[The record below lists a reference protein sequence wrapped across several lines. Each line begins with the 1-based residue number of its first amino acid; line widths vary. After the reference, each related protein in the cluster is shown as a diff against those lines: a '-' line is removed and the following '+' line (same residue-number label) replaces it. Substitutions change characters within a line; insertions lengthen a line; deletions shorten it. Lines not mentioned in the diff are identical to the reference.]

1 MVDFC
6 LGIGDVLTQ
15 GNGKL
20 RYSILEIDDSSYPEG
35 AIPVGIHITG
45 TIHGGKGVG
54 GSRDTHCQQEQKN
67 QRKKKLSQIFHLHHR
82 LLRYE
87 NIFFYFTT
95 Q

>member
-1 MVDFC
+1 MNLNFELLQYYQYKRV
-6 LGIGDVLTQ
+6 I
-15 GNGKL
+15 K
-20 RYSILEIDDSSYPEG
+20 
-35 AIPVGIHITG
+35 
-45 TIHGGKGVG
+45 K
-54 GSRDTHCQQEQKN
+54 K